1 MLTSLTP
8 STCQLMNTFALAA
21 PAFLV
26 DKVLKVVVNFH
37 SLTYELVHIP
47 VQVLR
52 INYVNNYVSSPHG
65 GTSSSLVRKIV
76 QRMSALC
83 SSS

>member
-52 INYVNNYVSSPHG
+52 IFMSIIMFPPHMAE
-65 GTSSSLVRKIV
+65 LQV
-76 QRMSALC
+76 LW
-83 SSS
+83 